1 MAGGSL
7 GDNIGLKEDAIKRV
21 CGLACKANNHKS
33 TDKLYFYDKVQI
45 SSETYHVFSFPGSW
59 DPAEW
64 FVNKPF
70 GVSKINSTQFPSL
83 RSIGND
89 ELAWVNEG
97 FAKRFDRLLETNFE
111 DVVCN

>member
-1 MAGGSL
+1 MAGGLL
-7 GDNIGLKEDAIKRV
+7 GDNLGLKEDVIKRV
-21 CGLACKANNHKS
+21 CGLASKAHNHKS
-33 TDKLYFYDKVQI
+33 TDKLYFYDKVRT
-45 SSETYHVFSFPGSW
+45 SSGTYHVFSFSGSW

-64 FVNKPF
+64 FFSKPF
-70 GVSKINSTQFPSL
+70 GGSKIDPTQFPSL

-89 ELAWVNEG
+89 EPALVNEG